1 MPKVIVEL
9 SDLKPP
15 YPLYSSP
22 ALTADIQE
30 VKTPEEAF
38 ALTVAFQKAC
48 AIFNSIAVIWND
60 HIKAKKACLKN
71 VDKEK
76 KYIDIPGYPENTIYL
91 DVWQDFLW
99 INFPSSTKKN
109 RYRHSVD
116 WSFPV
121 TPHAFYCVLRLD
133 IKHITKYPTSAYDI
147 EQLRECAP
155 KLDALAKVLLSE
167 DSDESNESKD
177 SVAKSEAKES

>member
-9 SDLKPP
+9 SNLKPP

-38 ALTVAFQKAC
+38 AITMAFQKAC

-71 VDKEK
+71 VEKEK
-76 KYIDIPGYPENTIYL
+76 KIHRYSRLSREHNLSGRLARFPMDQFPEFH
-91 DVWQDFLW
+91 Q
-99 INFPSSTKKN
+99 
-109 RYRHSVD
+109 
-116 WSFPV
+116 
-121 TPHAFYCVLRLD
+121 
-133 IKHITKYPTSAYDI
+133 
-147 EQLRECAP
+147 
-155 KLDALAKVLLSE
+155 
-167 DSDESNESKD
+167 
-177 SVAKSEAKES
+177 KEEPL